1 MGLFHV
7 SEAGAR
13 GDGGAGGESEWFCGL
28 AESGHRT
35 FGTSEIR
42 SGIWGESL
50 LVVDVRWYL
59 QLRWI
64 LNEIT

>member
-28 AESGHRT
+28 AESRHWSL
-35 FGTSEIR
+35 GTYR
-42 SGIWGESL
+42 NQKWNVGGKF
-50 LVVDVRWYL
+50 VG
-59 QLRWI
+59 
-64 LNEIT
+64 TCH